1 MFQPT
6 QLQFKLMTPEAQ
18 RTAIQRLA
26 LCGADLASISERS
39 GLSIADVRRHLT
51 GAPLQAMA
59 PPWARMRPQKSGQP
73 ARHSAG

>member
-59 PPWARMRPQKSGQP
+59 PPWARVRQRNNEHPASRP
-73 ARHSAG
+73 AG

>member
-18 RTAIQRLA
+18 RAAIQRLA

-59 PPWARMRPQKSGQP
+59 PPWARVHLPKNEQP